1 MYVCFERRGNGANKD
16 MTCTFVKD
24 SLVPRPKPQGKESG
38 NETLLKNGKGLEI
51 WVELSDSDFA
61 ADELL

>member
-1 MYVCFERRGNGANKD
+1 MYMYVCFERRGNGANKD

-38 NETLLKNGKGLEI
+38 TRLCKKNGK
-51 WVELSDSDFA
+51 VELSDSDFA
-61 ADELL
+61 TDELL